1 MENFEIR
8 HNEKITDDLVDL
20 LKILNK
26 DMNEHSPL
34 RIEYEEDCFHDLNDM
49 TDSFIVYKEN
59 QPVGCAIL
67 VNRCKEV
74 GFITNIYVAP
84 DHRRYGICYMLFEA
98 VEEQAKKRGHLL
110 LVSDTWN
117 ELIPMQKA
125 FDKGGYTRYRVVPVN
140 DWEIGYY
147 NAGLNYWKLLV

>member
-1 MENFEIR
+1 MENYEIKHFELV
-8 HNEKITDDLVDL
+8 TDDLVDL

-26 DMNEHSPL
+26 DMNGHSPL

-49 TDSFIVYKEN
+49 TDSFIVYKEK

-67 VNRCKEV
+67 VDKCKEV
-74 GFITNIYVAP
+74 GIITNIYVAP
-84 DHRRYGICYMLFEA
+84 ECRRDGLCFKLFDA
-98 VEEQAKKRGHLL
+98 VEAQAKKRGYLL
-110 LVSDTWN
+110 LISDTWN

-125 FDKGGYTRYRVVPVN
+125 FLKGGYTRYRVTPVN

-147 NAGLNYWKLLV
+147 NAGHNYWKLLV